1 MRRLTIFV
9 LTLMAGAVLTVA
21 CSTDKQ
27 TTLLQQEENI
37 DKYILSKY
45 PECEVVRSNGSNRVI
60 VTPGEGQMTVADGDS
75 TYVTLE
81 GRVFNT
87 SPGIVFY
94 SDELT
99 VKASRDDLMTG
110 LYNGLVGMT
119 RGEEAYIFF
128 SAKYGFDDNIIGV
141 VPSLSAIMFHVNVR
155 DIKKSN

>member
-1 MRRLTIFV
+1 MRRLTIFA
-9 LTLMAGAVLTVA
+9 LTLLAAVALTVA
-21 CSTDKQ
+21 CTTDKQ
-27 TTLLQQEENI
+27 TSLLQQEENI
-37 DKYILSKY
+37 DKYILSKF
-45 PECEVVRSNGSNRVI
+45 PDCEVVRSNGSNRVI

-87 SPGIVFY
+87 SPGIVFF

-119 RGEEAYIFF
+119 RGEEAYVFF
-128 SAKYGFDDNIIGV
+128 TARYGFDDNVVGV
-141 VPSLSAIMFHVNVR
+141 VPALSAMMFHVIVR